1 VPGPETDSETRPR
14 TQVQTQRNVGRERRT
29 EAVAWLTPTEMK
41 AWRTLLDAATGLL
54 ATLDQELQSGHGLSL
69 AEYEVLVVLSE
80 RGQEG
85 VRMQDLAG
93 MLHLSPSGA
102 TRRIDSMVRRGL
114 VARRQCPTDRR
125 GSFAVLTEAG
135 SARLREAAPTHVRG
149 VRAHFIDRLSER
161 QLASVTNALAA
172 IDVDE
177 AAAAGGC
184 DER

>member
-1 VPGPETDSETRPR
+1 VPGRATDTEQRPETVE
-14 TQVQTQRNVGRERRT
+14 
-29 EAVAWLTPTEMK
+29 WLTPTEMK
-41 AWRTLLDAATGLL
+41 AWRTLLDVATGLL
-54 ATLDQELQSGHGLSL
+54 ATLDQELQSAHGLSL
-69 AEYEVLVVLSE
+69 AEYEVLVVLSD
-80 RGQEG
+80 RGDEG

-102 TRRIDSMVRRGL
+102 TRRIDGMVRRGL

-125 GSFAVLTEAG
+125 GSYAVLTEDG
-135 SARLREAAPTHVRG
+135 STRLRDAAPTHVRG

-161 QLASVTNALAA
+161 QLTNVTNALGA
-172 IDVDE
+172 IDLDE